1 MSERFYLP
9 DIADSESCKIVGPE
23 ANHIAKVMRL
33 TCGQHISVFDGKGRE
48 FDCEITE
55 STKKAVYLRRISLIE
70 VDREL
75 TFNIHLGVA
84 LPKSD
89 RQRFLIEKLTELGVS
104 DFTPIKTERSIAKST
119 ESNIEKFKRYVIES
133 SKQCG
138 RNRLMTIHRAKT
150 LREFA
155 CEIRENRGE
164 SWLQIITD
172 PSSGAGLPIR
182 DKNVAGIVGPEG
194 GLSDEEFDYC
204 IQNGFRSAGLG
215 RRILRTETAA
225 ISFAAYYSTNSLE
238 I

>member
-9 DIADSESCKIVGPE
+9 DIADSESCRIVGPE
-23 ANHIAKVMRL
+23 ANHIANVMRL
-33 TCGQHISVFDGKGRE
+33 ARGQHISIFDGNGQE

-55 STKKAVYLRRISLIE
+55 STKKVVYIKRISLIE

-75 TFNIHLGVA
+75 PFDIHLGVA

-138 RNRLMTIHRAKT
+138 RNRLMTIHAAKT
-150 LREFA
+150 LNEFA
-155 CEIRENRGE
+155 CEIRENNRE

-172 PSSGAGLPIR
+172 PTSGAGLPTP

-194 GLSDEEFDYC
+194 GLSREEFNYC
-204 IQNGFRSAGLG
+204 IQHGFQPAGLG

-225 ISFAAYYSTNSLE
+225 ISFAAYYSINCLE